1 MVQSSSPSPFNI
13 GSLLTKTTDFH
24 DLFDFNFRRDDP
36 PPSQPRPYLDD
47 TQAIRLIVMEIRVT
61 HTEEPGPDDG
71 QDLPVVH
78 FVGTSRS
85 MHTHWDPNADSN
97 LRGNVR
103 LTKEGEVRWQTISVY
118 NG

>member
-1 MVQSSSPSPFNI
+1 
-13 GSLLTKTTDFH
+13 
-24 DLFDFNFRRDDP
+24 
-36 PPSQPRPYLDD
+36 
-47 TQAIRLIVMEIRVT
+47 VT

-71 QDLPVVH
+71 QDLPVVY

-85 MHTHWDPNADSN
+85 MHTHWDPNADSK